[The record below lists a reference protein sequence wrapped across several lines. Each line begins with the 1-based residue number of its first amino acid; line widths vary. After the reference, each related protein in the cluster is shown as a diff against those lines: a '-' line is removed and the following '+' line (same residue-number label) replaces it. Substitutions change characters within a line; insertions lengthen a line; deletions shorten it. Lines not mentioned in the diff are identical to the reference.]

1 MTSQDRG
8 DCLRTDRISELS
20 QLSLDHVIAKR
31 IIILGNAEDETLELL
46 VNLGSASTSCWIM
59 RPFPPHQLA
68 MPFQDSLWLE
78 DLQVAVQLAR
88 CTATNRFQ
96 LVDRYGQRES
106 FRSRGPDW
114 LL

>member
-8 DCLRTDRISELS
+8 YCLPTDRISELS
-20 QLSLDHVIAKR
+20 QLSLYLVIAKR
-31 IIILGNAEDETLELL
+31 IIFLGNADDETLELL
-46 VNLGSASTSCWIM
+46 VNLGSASTSCWIV
-59 RPFPPHQLA
+59 RPLPTHQLA
-68 MPFQDSLWLE
+68 MPFQDGFWLE

-88 CTATNRFQ
+88 CTSTNRFQ
-96 LVDRYGQRES
+96 LVDRYGQSES